1 MKWSVCIDN
10 TGYAASLEARKLYL
24 TVDDHKAETLG
35 LVRVIDESGES
46 YLYPQALFLPM
57 DISHPVEAQLLA
69 ASAH

>member
-24 TVDDHKAETLG
+24 TEDDHKAETLG

-46 YLYPQALFLPM
+46 YLYPQSLFLPM
-57 DISHPVEAQLLA
+57 EIDHPVEEQLLA